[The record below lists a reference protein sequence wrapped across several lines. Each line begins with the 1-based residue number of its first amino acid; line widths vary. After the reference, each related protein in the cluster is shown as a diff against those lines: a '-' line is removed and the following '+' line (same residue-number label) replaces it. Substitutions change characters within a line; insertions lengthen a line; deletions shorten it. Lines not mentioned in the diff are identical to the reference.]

1 MLQASVCERERGH
14 VQLAA
19 LDRRPSCAEIEA
31 AHEELLKAIA
41 EMARV
46 TQPDSIDLQAY
57 TAARWRVSKANRRRR
72 DLWDKVYNHLRIT
85 VSGKDAEVLKRLAN
99 ANVELRSAS
108 AAHIGQWS
116 TEAVAADWESYC
128 QASRMI
134 RWSIMSLVRHE
145 RRDLLPMLK
154 RPAASR
160 S

>member
-1 MLQASVCERERGH
+1 MLQAIVNERVFSP
-14 VQLAA
+14 VQVTEVG
-19 LDRRPSCAEIEA
+19 RCPTSAEIEA
-31 AHEELLKAIA
+31 AHEDLLRSLA
-41 EMARV
+41 EMARA
-46 TQPDSIDLQAY
+46 TQPDTIDLHGY
-57 TAARWRVSKANRRRR
+57 TAARWRLSKANRRRR
-72 DLWDKVYNHLRIT
+72 DLWEKAYNRLRGV
-85 VSGKDAEVLKRLAN
+85 VSGKDADVLKRLAD
-99 ANVELRSAS
+99 ANVELRSAF
-108 AAHIGQWS
+108 AAHISKWS